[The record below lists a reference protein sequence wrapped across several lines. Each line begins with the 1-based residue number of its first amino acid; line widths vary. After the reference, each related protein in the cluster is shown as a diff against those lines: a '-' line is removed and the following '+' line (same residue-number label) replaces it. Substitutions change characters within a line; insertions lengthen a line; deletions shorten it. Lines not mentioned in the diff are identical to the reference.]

1 MTGMP
6 ANNYNQATFDAIE
19 KYQVG
24 SIILTGRS
32 NLSVP
37 EMKDI
42 TDKLQGLEPANRK
55 LLISCDQEGG
65 NVQVLQGQ
73 GFSQIPDGLTQ
84 GSWTADKLQKE
95 SQTWEVN
102 FTQLE

>member
-42 TDKLQGLEPANRK
+42 TDKLQGLAPANRK
-55 LLISCDQEGG
+55 LLISCDQEEEMFK
-65 NVQVLQGQ
+65 
-73 GFSQIPDGLTQ
+73 FSKVRVFHRFLMD
-84 GSWTADKLQKE
+84 
-95 SQTWEVN
+95 
-102 FTQLE
+102 